1 MGKHLTLFETQEQY
15 NMIADSLMHPNVTYI
30 EKGNLIYNS
39 IETVLICKFVT
50 TEANKEVRL
59 YYENPGGGTGSGS
72 GSGADT
78 GADTGAGSGDG
89 SDSFNISKIISK
101 IRIDGVENEINST
114 YTFTEVGEHIVEYE
128 FANGVTKIPNK
139 LFYYCEDMTEIRI
152 PDIIKVIGN
161 GVFDGCTNLQKIHIP
176 NGVTSIGNYAF
187 NHCLLNIYIPDSVT
201 TIGEFCFANTSINK
215 CTIGKSVTSI
225 GANMFHYSLATE
237 LNIIIKA
244 VNPPTVL
251 QVISQ
256 QNADLMG
263 ELKDNVSIRIYVPDE
278 SVNLYRNAP
287 GWDTYSE
294 YIVSIKN
301 Y

>member
-50 TEANKEVRL
+50 TEANQEVSL
-59 YYENPGGGTGSGS
+59 YYEITGGDTGSGS
-72 GSGADT
+72 GTDSSADT
-78 GADTGAGSGDG
+78 GSGSGDG
-89 SDSFNISKIISK
+89 SDSFNISEIISK
-101 IRIDGVENEINST
+101 IRIDGVENEINSK
-114 YTFTEVGEHIVEYE
+114 YTFTEAGEHVVEYE
-128 FANGVTKIPNK
+128 FVNGVTNIPNK
-139 LFYYCEDMTEIRI
+139 LFYYCDMTEIRI

-161 GVFDGCTNLQKIHIP
+161 GVFDGCPHLQKIHIP

-187 NHCLLNIYIPDSVT
+187 NRCLVENINIPDSVT
-201 TIGEFCFANTSINK
+201 TIGEFCFANTSNINK

-225 GANMFHYSLATE
+225 GANMFHYCNSE
-237 LNIIIKA
+237 DLNIIIKA

-251 QVISQ
+251 QVTS
-256 QNADLMG
+256 QNADLIG
-263 ELKDNVSIRIYVPDE
+263 ELLNNNVSIRIYVPDE